1 MELLRD
7 VLPLLPLLREVEP
20 ELRTVPPVLLLRVV
34 DPELRTV
41 LPPLLRTVLPELR
54 EVDPELRTVP
64 PVLLLREVEPELRTV
79 LPVLPLLRDV
89 LPEVRELMV
98 ELPPELPSRRR
109 MDPPVR
115 VPTLLLAPRP
125 PDAGATLLPD
135 TRDPLLPVRA
145 MPRVLSIVPAP
156 PLWAPLPPPIE
167 IMRGRD
173 VPPRDSGLGS

>member
-1 MELLRD
+1 MELRLV
-7 VLPLLPLLREVEP
+7 VLPVLPLLREVDP

-34 DPELRTV
+34 EPELRTV

-54 EVDPELRTVP
+54 TVP
-64 PVLLLREVEPELRTV
+64 PVLVLREVEPELRTV

>member
-1 MELLRD
+1 MELRLV
-7 VLPLLPLLREVEP
+7 VLPLLPLLREVDP
-20 ELRTVPPVLLLRVV
+20 ELRTVPPVLLLRV
-34 DPELRTV
+34 
-41 LPPLLRTVLPELR
+41 
-54 EVDPELRTVP
+54 VDPELRTVP

-135 TRDPLLPVRA
+135 TRDPLLPVREA
-145 MPRVLSIVPAP
+145 RRSSSVFGQDGGSRPCLSIP
-156 PLWAPLPPPIE
+156 
-167 IMRGRD
+167 RGS
-173 VPPRDSGLGS
+173 PS